1 MPNNFLRGLEIV
13 PYMPGHGPT
22 FRLELYDE
30 YRRTH
35 RGKHVV
41 SFDLVQIDSD
51 GTETWIFEGK
61 EFSCAGIYQLASD
74 QSMRAALTFATLR
87 PGPGGDDPECFD
99 SYTDRQLE
107 FAETHAEHVAVAAL
121 DALGIED

>member
-1 MPNNFLRGLEIV
+1 MENFLRGLEIV
-13 PYMPGHGPT
+13 PYVPGQGPT

-30 YRRTH
+30 YRTR

-41 SFDLVQIDSD
+41 SFDLVQVDSD
-51 GTETWIFEGK
+51 GTERWIFEGQ
-61 EFSCAGIYQLASD
+61 EFGCAGIYEIASD
-74 QSMRAALTFATLR
+74 QSLKTALTFATLR

-107 FAETHAEHVAVAAL
+107 FAETHADQVAVAAL